1 VNRKFLIVFIFIL
14 TNLILSSRAQ
24 INKEFIKAVLEADNY
39 FYFEQ
44 DYEKA
49 ASLYQPL
56 VNAHPGHLNLAA
68 KLGMCYLNIDGKKG
82 DALRYLKAAAANI
95 VRNDNEYT
103 EYGVS
108 APLDTYLY
116 IAIAYQQNDS
126 LEKAIQYFTEARK
139 RLSGHDAFS
148 TEYINNQIKNCKYAI
163 EARKKP
169 VVLETGLL
177 IPWLADFPGAT
188 NPVIS
193 KNDSVFVFTQK
204 QKGKTRILCSYK
216 VSGIWRMPSD
226 ITKQLGG
233 LERYY
238 SNSITGDGKTL
249 IIYMD
254 DGRDGNIYYSLRNDS
269 GWSKIRSLGRTINTI
284 YWEAHGFIT
293 PDGNS
298 LYFSSNRPGGK
309 GELDIWVSEKDKDGR
324 WKKPV
329 NCGNTI
335 NTPYNENTPFF
346 DADSKTL
353 FFSSSGHTSLG
364 GYDIFRSSF
373 NRGSWSHP
381 AGLPYPLN
389 TSMDNTFFIYN
400 NSDSGY
406 ITSLYDEQAGYRN
419 IYSIKKGVTPEK
431 RIAAEGSVTTQDDL
445 AVDTEKTSILLT
457 DARTGVPLRSISVH
471 DPAAYRLVIKPGDFN
486 IVISQISS
494 KTDTIN
500 IRTKADTLKRERQLT
515 DTGMYRFDV
524 APGDYILYIKLP
536 GYKTDTIA
544 LNLPPDHAGSVIQI
558 NSALIPEKVYN
569 QNFLIIRNIFFDYD
583 KYNLDNKAIAIL
595 DMMRTIL
602 VDYPELKIEVSGYTD
617 SRGSPEYNM
626 KLAEKRADAVINYL
640 AGKGISSS
648 RLTRRAFGSSDFAA
662 LNTNTDGSDNAEGRR
677 YNRRATFG
685 ILDPN
690 TGVSII
696 KEAYVPRHLRH
707 PSSFKFSIILVKS
720 EEELRP
726 NQFSNLDMAATLFI
740 NPVRMESATAYI
752 VGEFLNKM
760 DALKYLEYVKEK
772 GFKDAQIIT
781 QYDIYIAQDV
791 SPDENL
797 LIVTEPATKVYTIQ
811 LAAARKPVNMSFF
824 KDIEG
829 VREIYSSDKY
839 YRYVTGEYGSV
850 AAARP
855 EVASLREAGFKDAF
869 IRNLSSIPK

>member
-1 VNRKFLIVFIFIL
+1 MNRKFLIVFIFIL
-14 TNLILSSRAQ
+14 SNLIHSSQAQ

-49 ASLYQPL
+49 ASLYKPL

-68 KLGMCYLNIDGKKG
+68 KLGMCYLNIDGKKS

-103 EYGVS
+103 EYGES

-126 LEKAIQYFTEARK
+126 LEKAIQYFTEAK
-139 RLSGHDAFS
+139 KMLAGHDAFS

-204 QKGKTRILCSYK
+204 QNGKTRILCSYK
-216 VSGIWRMPSD
+216 VSDIWKMPSD

-233 LERYY
+233 LDRYY

-269 GWSKIRSLGRTINTI
+269 GWSKIRSLGRTVNTI

-329 NCGNTI
+329 NCGNAI

-346 DADSKTL
+346 DDESKTM
-353 FFSSSGHTSLG
+353 FFSSSGHTNLG
-364 GYDIFRSSF
+364 GYDIFRSSW

-400 NSDSGY
+400 NRDSGY
-406 ITSLYDEQAGYRN
+406 ITSLYDEQAGSRN
-419 IYSIKKGVTPEK
+419 IYAIKKGVAAEK

-457 DARTGVPLRSISVH
+457 DARTGVPLRSISVQ

-486 IVISQISS
+486 IVISQIAS

-500 IRTKADTLKRERQLT
+500 IRPKAETPGRERQLT

-524 APGDYILYIKLP
+524 APGDYILYVKQP

-544 LNLPPDHAGSVIQI
+544 LNLPPDHAGSMIQI
-558 NSALIPEKVYN
+558 HTALVPEKVYN
-569 QNFLIIRNIFFDYD
+569 QNFLIIRNIFFEYD
-583 KYNLDNKAIAIL
+583 SYNLDDKAIATI
-595 DMMRTIL
+595 DMMRAIL
-602 VDYPELKIEVSGYTD
+602 VDYPELKIDVSGYTD

-626 KLAEKRADAVINYL
+626 KLAENRADAVINYL

-662 LNTNTDGSDNAEGRR
+662 LNTNTDGSDNADGRR

-690 TGVSII
+690 TGVTIM
-696 KEAYVPRHLRH
+696 KDAYVPRHLRH

-726 NQFSNLDMAATLFI
+726 NQFSDLDMAATLFI
-740 NPVRMESATAYI
+740 NPVRMGSATAYI

-760 DALKYLEYVKEK
+760 DAVKYLEYVKEK
-772 GFKDAQIIT
+772 GFKDAHIVT
-781 QYDIYIAQDV
+781 QYDIYSTQDDSV
-791 SPDENL
+791 DENL
-797 LIVTEPATKVYTIQ
+797 LVTEPATNLYTIQ
-811 LAAARKPVNMSFF
+811 LAAARKPVNMSYF

-839 YRYVTGEYGSV
+839 YRYITGEYRSV